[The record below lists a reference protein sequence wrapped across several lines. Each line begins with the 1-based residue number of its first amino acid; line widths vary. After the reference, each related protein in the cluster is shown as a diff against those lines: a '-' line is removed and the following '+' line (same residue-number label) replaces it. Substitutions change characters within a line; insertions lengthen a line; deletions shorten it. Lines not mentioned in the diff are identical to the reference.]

1 MDGDKNESVSK
12 KQEYERAIQRANDAE
27 KNFLESLKSRY
38 EQEFTERAT
47 IGSGAYAQVRKC
59 THKLDGQDYAVKRIR
74 FVGSK
79 DLIIPEIQALSRLQH
94 PGIVKYFTSLVEFDD
109 IEQKDFRI
117 IKFGELLND
126 EKVACYFDLCEL
138 DQPSS
143 IPMSI
148 YIQMELCNRL
158 GQGLYTA
165 AKVDIYSLGI
175 LLLELLSE
183 CTFTW
188 DRFDKI
194 KEFVDHG
201 IIPEVV
207 DQRYRELIVLLTS
220 TDPTKRPWAAEIQE
234 IFNKMEGG
242 ACCAPQEQ

>member
-1 MDGDKNESVSK
+1 MHQQQVYHRDLASSNIFLSESSKIKIGDFGIAK
-12 KQEYERAIQRANDAE
+12 
-27 KNFLESLKSRY
+27 
-38 EQEFTERAT
+38 
-47 IGSGAYAQVRKC
+47 IGDV
-59 THKLDGQDYAVKRIR
+59 
-74 FVGSK
+74 
-79 DLIIPEIQALSRLQH
+79 DLHS
-94 PGIVKYFTSLVEFDD
+94 T
-109 IEQKDFRI
+109 
-117 IKFGELLND
+117 
-126 EKVACYFDLCEL
+126 
-138 DQPSS
+138 
-143 IPMSI
+143 
-148 YIQMELCNRL
+148 RL

-242 ACCAPQEQ
+242 ACCAPQEQWASDVLYIAAKVRVRESATQMAAIFPAGFEVDAPGVSYDFLFLDLEEVAAGLSKLVRVAPST